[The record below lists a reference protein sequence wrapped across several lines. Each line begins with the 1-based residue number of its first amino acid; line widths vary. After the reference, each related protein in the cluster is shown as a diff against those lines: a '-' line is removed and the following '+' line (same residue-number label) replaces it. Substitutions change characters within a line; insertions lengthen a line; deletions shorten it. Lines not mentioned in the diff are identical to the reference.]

1 MKGSLKEPCAIY
13 MGIQV
18 VCIEEFWKEIC
29 RHQQCGQSLEHQ
41 TLRKNTLQLNH
52 TGLKQRK
59 KEKLIVLNMK
69 KGKRSSTFPCL
80 SSKLLNWLQYTLA
93 KHLIHLGVL
102 LSEKLHIN
110 MPQNQAKCS
119 LKIQIPGPH
128 PWALALEDQ
137 QWDPLNQPSSS
148 VGLTREVHRPHCK
161 RQGSRVGFLRKLL
174 VYHMYSLSFP
184 PIYSCA
190 IISLTLC

>member
-1 MKGSLKEPCAIY
+1 
-13 MGIQV
+13 
-18 VCIEEFWKEIC
+18 
-29 RHQQCGQSLEHQ
+29 
-41 TLRKNTLQLNH
+41 
-52 TGLKQRK
+52 
-59 KEKLIVLNMK
+59 MK

-119 LKIQIPGPH
+119 LKIQISWTTSLGFGFRRS
-128 PWALALEDQ
+128 AVGSSKLA
-137 QWDPLNQPSSS
+137 SS